1 MTPASASDMD
11 LQELFKGLVTDTP
24 ALDVVDITLDS
35 RTAVR
40 DGLFIAC
47 RGTRQ
52 HGLDFVGDALRAGVG
67 AVAWE
72 PAESLRAPALPPGV
86 AGVAVPR
93 LRDQLGEVA
102 NRFFA
107 RPSEAMRVTGIT
119 GTNGKTTTAW
129 LAMQAIARLGAS
141 AGYVGTLGHGLD
153 GRLRAA
159 ELTTPDC
166 ITFHRQLRELADQGA
181 THVVAEVS
189 SHALDQERVAGV
201 RFATV
206 AFTNLTRDHLDYHP
220 DLAAYGA
227 AKARLFAL
235 GAGTAVINLDDAFG
249 RELAGNLPAGTRLL
263 GVTLEGAAG
272 AAAGRDVL
280 CGTVEAL
287 VADGLVLGLRFGGQ
301 VARVTS
307 PLWGRFN
314 AENLLVAAGILVG
327 SGWPL
332 DRVADALGRCTAPP
346 GRMER
351 VAGAAGQLAVLVDFA
366 HTPDALRKVLA
377 AVREHCTGE
386 VWCVFGCGGD
396 RDRGKRAPM
405 GEAAVTGADRV
416 IVTDDN
422 PRTED
427 PQQIIADIL
436 AGAPTLDRL
445 QVVPDRAAAIGR
457 AIRLARAGDAV
468 LIAGKGHETVQVT
481 GHTRRPFSDVDVARA
496 ALSLPAQGGSA

>member
-1 MTPASASDMD
+1 MTLASASDMD
-11 LQELFKGLVTDTP
+11 LQTLFKGLATEAP
-24 ALDVVDITLDS
+24 AQDVVDITLDS

-72 PAESLRAPALPPGV
+72 PAGPRRAPALPPGV
-86 AGVAVPR
+86 ASVAVPR

-107 RPSEAMRVTGIT
+107 RPSEAVRVVGIT

-129 LAMQAIARLGAS
+129 LVMQALARLGAG
-141 AGYVGTLGHGLD
+141 AGYVGTLGHGLN

-166 ITFHRQLRELADQGA
+166 ITFHRQLRELADEGA

-235 GAGTAVINLDDAFG
+235 GAGTAVINLDDPFG
-249 RELAGNLPAGTRLL
+249 RELAGRLPAGTRLL
-263 GVTLEGAAG
+263 GVTLAG
-272 AAAGRDVL
+272 APGAVLTGSLAALG
-280 CGTVEAL
+280 
-287 VADGLVLGLRFGGQ
+287 ADGLVLDLRSGGQ
-301 VARVTS
+301 GARLHS
-307 PLWGRFN
+307 PLWGHFN
-314 AENLLVAAGILVG
+314 AENLLVAAGILLA
-327 SGWPL
+327 SGWTL
-332 DRVADALGRCTAPP
+332 DRATDALAGCGAPP

-351 VAGAAGQLAVLVDFA
+351 VAAAPGQPAVLVDFA
-366 HTPDALRKVLA
+366 HTPDALRKALA
-377 AVREHCTGE
+377 AVREHCTGD

-436 AGAPTLDRL
+436 AGAPSLDRL
-445 QVVPDRAAAIGR
+445 QVVPDRAAAIAR
-457 AIRLARAGDAV
+457 AIRLARPGDAV

-481 GHTRRPFSDVDVARA
+481 GQERRPFSDVDVARA
-496 ALSLPAQGGSA
+496 ALSSPAQGGSA